1 MLLRKRRVKLRARQ
15 SKDSQ
20 QMSNSAS
27 GRRFILVAE
36 KLAWAV
42 ERVAAIPCIVAIG
55 AMTVIVILGVVFRYV
70 FLSPLGWTEEAAR
83 YLMIW
88 AASLAVSMGIMKR
101 EHVGIT
107 LFVKKFPPNLERWVS
122 VGINLGIL
130 FFLWVL
136 TQRGYHMAINGKNQ
150 ISPFLGISMTWS
162 LAAIPIAGFLA
173 ILQTIFLIIIELS
186 RPSELK

>member
-1 MLLRKRRVKLRARQ
+1 
-15 SKDSQ
+15 
-20 QMSNSAS
+20 MSDTIR
-27 GRRFILVAE
+27 GRRLIAVAE
-36 KLAWAV
+36 KLAHAV

-55 AMTVIVILGVVFRYV
+55 AMTAIVILGVVFRYV

-88 AASLAVSMGIMKR
+88 AASLAVSMGIMKW

-107 LFVKKFPPNLERWVS
+107 LFVKKLPPELERWVS
-122 VGINLGIL
+122 VGINLAIL

-136 TQRGYHMAINGKNQ
+136 TERGYHMAINGRNQ

-173 ILQTIFLIIIELS
+173 LLQTVFLIIIELLS
-186 RPSELK
+186 PLELT

>member
-15 SKDSQ
+15 GKDSQ

>member
-1 MLLRKRRVKLRARQ
+1 
-15 SKDSQ
+15 
-20 QMSNSAS
+20 MSYSAG
-27 GRRFILVAE
+27 GRRLISVAE

-55 AMTVIVILGVVFRYV
+55 AMTAIVILGVVFRYV

-107 LFVKKFPPNLERWVS
+107 LFVKKLPPELQRWAS
-122 VGINLGIL
+122 VGINLAI
-130 FFLWVL
+130 FSFLWVL
-136 TQRGYHMAINGKNQ
+136 TERGYHMAINGKNQ
-150 ISPFLGISMTWS
+150 ISPFLGISMIWS
-162 LAAIPIAGFLA
+162 LAAVPIAGLLA
-173 ILQTIFLIIIELS
+173 ILQTVFLLIIEVF

>member
-1 MLLRKRRVKLRARQ
+1 M
-15 SKDSQ
+15 SDSTR
-20 QMSNSAS
+20 
-27 GRRFILVAE
+27 GRRLIVVAE

-55 AMTVIVILGVVFRYV
+55 TMTAIVILGVVFRYV

-107 LFVKKFPPNLERWVS
+107 LFVKKLPPELERWVS
-122 VGINLGIL
+122 VGINLTIL

-136 TQRGYHMAINGKNQ
+136 TERGYHMAVNGRNQ
-150 ISPFLGISMTWS
+150 ISPLLGISMIWS
-162 LAAIPIAGFLA
+162 LAAVPIAGFLA
-173 ILQTIFLIIIELS
+173 LLQTVFLLIIELFS
-186 RPSELK
+186 PVELK